1 MKLQHIAAAVALA
14 AAGTANAAVDN
25 FASGNGSFF
34 LVAYDTTG
42 AKTASLFDLGFN
54 IADFAG
60 TGTGATAADG
70 TLVAP
75 GTKVV
80 WDLANNTVTV
90 NGSIRDT
97 GVNAWSAALS
107 KLVGNADAGEIRWLV
122 GAGDSVG
129 SPQNQKFLLT
139 GTASTTN
146 QNATN
151 SSNLPLS
158 DTLFS
163 GTITSKGTLNQ
174 AGIDNGGWT
183 FAEAIDGTAN
193 AANGYI
199 FDSTIFTADWKA
211 RNKLTNPTALD
222 GAKQNLWLV
231 QAAGAELAIT
241 SSPAVTEISNSANLL
256 NDRGT
261 LVFNSAA
268 GTLTWETPAAAIP
281 EPSTY
286 ALALVGLGLAGIAA
300 RRRRA

>member
-25 FASGNGSFF
+25 FATGNGSFF

-54 IADFAG
+54 LNDFAG
-60 TGTGATAADG
+60 TGTGATAANG
-70 TLVAP
+70 TLAAA

-90 NGSIRDT
+90 NGSIANT

-107 KLVGNADAGEIRWLV
+107 KLVGNADAGDIRWLV

-129 SPQNQKFLLT
+129 SPQNQRFLLT
-139 GTASTTN
+139 GQATTADQSS
-146 QNATN
+146 TN
-151 SSNLPLS
+151 SAALISS

-163 GTITSKGTLNQ
+163 GSITSKGTLNQ

-183 FAEAIDGTAN
+183 FSEATDGSAT

-199 FDSTIFTADWKA
+199 FDSTIFSADWKA
-211 RNKLTNPTALD
+211 RNKLSSATVLD

-241 SSPAVTEISNSANLL
+241 SDPVVAAPNNSADLL
-256 NDRGT
+256 NNRGT
-261 LVFNSAA
+261 LRFNSQA
-268 GTLTWETPAAAIP
+268 GTLTWETPSAIP

-286 ALALVGLGLAGIAA
+286 GMALIGLALAGVAA